1 MKLNAA
7 SQYRDGT
14 SQRHRLLTALAPDY
28 FVVDDRTLHDV
39 IQFAQ
44 AYAKE
49 LRFYES
55 GQITPTDWT
64 GFLPTDKQFIEDAVR
79 FIKQPEAIV
88 DLDRRMALMQPH
100 RVLFWVF
107 LLLLRYPQQQLN
119 ALTQRYLE
127 FYYRDCLQL
136 REKPPQP
143 DRAHVI
149 FELAPSQQAYC
160 LKEGILLSTEQGQSD
175 SAAPIYRLDRDS
187 VITSA
192 QVAKICALA
201 LKKEVYDFATFYH
214 PGKTSDNDFAALLQW
229 VLERAAQQV
238 AMPAGFENAAPTPSI
253 DLPSLKMLAEQDQ
266 LKGKQKDYIEEEL
279 AFHDVN
285 DFKMCLQGH
294 RLQTAEQTDQIHKM
308 MERVYQK
315 KIALQRYQALEHKH
329 RNGNFINMLAFALG
343 APLPT
348 LPSPHTAIT
357 SLKTDLTHPAVMDY
371 INKKLYMTIKD
382 FEKIIDIVIKAPDI
396 NSKDWK
402 EVYQLVQGAQTLKQ
416 RYPDIRIEKTTHLCT
431 RVMLDAELKEH
442 KPFKTFDW
450 SATDTPALLGFAV
463 SSPLLRL
470 GEGRRK
476 ITLTVDCQRDTFHLD
491 RLNKFVQQSPFTFQL
506 SGAETHFAPSS
517 ATVTAGHFFLATALA
532 EYDTNTLA
540 LICRFKGEKGQFN
553 SERDKDNYLQF
564 EDGQLYQ
571 ITEVMSAQHAKLRPV
586 GFLPSKGFIKKYP
599 ELTLT
604 GTGSP
609 LSGLALEE
617 MPVTEGIGGKTRK
630 IITANSNLFTVKDHF
645 KQYILWTDGRVYRIE
660 HRVNANKIE
669 VVEVAYLPDI
679 KPKPAAPR
687 LYPDIQLTETKILT
701 GLVIDGVA
709 ANNEQFTE
717 KEVGNWLVWSN
728 GQVFA
733 IQKQVGNQEVKVA
746 CRGQL
751 PPNTKIEKYAA
762 DALFLN
768 GLQFTFDLNETAP
781 AMTAPLIDVSH
792 QGLTGVDPTIKIT
805 LKAGGDYDLF
815 KMIIVEKY
823 KLAVNVQGI
832 KDVKRRND
840 ASLLTNTVL
849 LQPFGDQPTAHA
861 GFYWAHSEIC
871 DNALDSLDLGITWS
885 GLPEDFGTHYAAYKK
900 FLSKKIDNTSFQT
913 QLTVVNN
920 RVVTAIGTPQC
931 LFSVD
936 PNSKKL
942 TAHTCLQFKNLPK
955 LGEEEV
961 NRFTHNDPDEE
972 DPMAWSRYFKL
983 ALTEQDFLHD
993 QYATVL
999 NKSAL
1004 APPTEGKSV
1013 PNVYPPYTPLIRDLT
1028 LNYTASA
1035 LINLA
1040 HPAHNAINEA
1050 QLFQL
1055 HPFGSKV
1062 LGHNVN
1068 QLLPQFSAAGYL
1080 YMGLKDATVP
1090 APLSLLFQIIP
1101 SESDKLE
1108 ESADMTYHYLGQH
1121 DWVAADSSTYF
1132 HDETKGLMHSGVMS
1146 FHLPAAASHEN
1157 PLMPT
1162 GLHWLCGSV
1171 NQEVVSPQIVAIKT
1185 QAATVTLAK
1194 GANDEHHRKPLP
1206 AYSINQLVTA
1216 DPQIKAVTQPYASF
1230 GGRARENHQAFW
1242 QRTSERLRHKQRAI
1256 SSWDYERLV
1265 LAAFPQLYKVK
1276 CLTQTQLSA
1285 SPLAKVTVV
1294 VIPDNANNSEPFLL
1308 LKPKASRDL
1317 LEAIKVYLSQYI
1329 SPFVDLEVKNPSY
1342 EQIKYRVTVRFKK
1355 ADEPGNDIAELNKA
1369 IKRFLSPWA
1378 YESTAEVT
1386 FGSYIHNSLLIHF
1399 IEKQPYV
1406 DYVAQLRLIEHIKLD
1421 SDLTASNTVYSI
1433 LDVDQAQA
1441 QVHALD
1447 AVLVSAPE
1455 HIIEL
1460 VTMHQH
1466 EDIYF
1471 EGIGHMIIETDF
1483 IVH

>member
-1 MKLNAA
+1 MKLEA
-7 SQYRDGT
+7 SLYRDGT
-14 SQRHRLLTALAPDY
+14 SQRHRLLAALAPDY

-49 LRFYES
+49 LRFHES

-64 GFLPTDKQFIEDAVR
+64 NFLRTDKCTDKQFIEDAVR

-88 DLDRRMALMQPH
+88 DLNQRMELMQPH

-136 REKPPQP
+136 REKPSQP

-160 LKEGILLSTEQGQSD
+160 LKKGTLLSTEQGQSD
-175 SAAPIYRLDRDS
+175 SAAPVYRLDQDS

-214 PGKTSDNDFAALLQW
+214 PGKTSDDDFATLLQW

-238 AMPAGFENAAPTPSI
+238 TMPAGFENAAPTPSI

-279 AFHDVN
+279 AFPTVE
-285 DFKMCLQGH
+285 DFKVCLQGH
-294 RLQTAEQTDQIHKM
+294 RLQTAEQTHQIHKI
-308 MERVYQK
+308 MERVYQN
-315 KIALQRYQALEHKH
+315 KIKLQRYQALKHKH
-329 RNGNFINMLAFALG
+329 HNENFINMLAFALG
-343 APLPT
+343 NQLTELPNG
-348 LPSPHTAIT
+348 HTEIT
-357 SLKTDLTHPAVMDY
+357 SLKTDLTHPAVMNY
-371 INKKLYMTIKD
+371 INKKLYMKIKD
-382 FEKIIDIVIKAPDI
+382 FEKIIEIVIKAPDI

-402 EVYQLVQGAQTLKQ
+402 EVYQRVEHAQTRQ
-416 RYPDIRIEKTTHLCT
+416 RDYPDIHIEKTTHLCT
-431 RVMLDAELKEH
+431 RVILDAELAEH
-442 KPFKTFDW
+442 KPFKAFDW
-450 SATDTPALLGFAV
+450 SATDTPAMLGFAV

-470 GEGRRK
+470 GEGTRK
-476 ITLTVDCQRDTFHLD
+476 ITLTVDCQPDAFHLD
-491 RLNKFVQQSPFTFQL
+491 QLNKFLQQSPFTFQL

-540 LICRFKGEKGQFN
+540 LICRFKGEKRQFN
-553 SERDKDNYLQF
+553 SERDKDHYLRF

-599 ELTLT
+599 ELALT
-604 GTGSP
+604 GTSSP

-617 MPVTEGIGGKTRK
+617 VPVTGGIGGKTRK
-630 IITANSNLFTVKDHF
+630 IIKATTDLFTTQDHF
-645 KQYILWTDGRVYRIE
+645 KQYILWTDGRVYRIDQVE
-660 HRVNANKIE
+660 NAKEIK
-669 VVEVAYLPDI
+669 VVDVAYLPNI
-679 KPKPAAPR
+679 KTKPANPQ
-687 LYPDIQLTETKILT
+687 LYPDIQLTETEILT
-701 GLVIDGVA
+701 GLVITGVT
-709 ANNEQFTE
+709 ANDKQFTE
-717 KEVGNWLVWSN
+717 KEVGNRLVWSN

-733 IQKQVGNQEVKVA
+733 IQKYVGDQEVEVA
-746 CRGQL
+746 CMGTL
-751 PPNTKIEKYAA
+751 PPETKIKKYAS

-768 GLQFTFDLNETAP
+768 GLQFTFELNETAP

-805 LKAGGDYDLF
+805 LKAGDDYDLF
-815 KMIIVEKY
+815 KTIVVEKC

-832 KDVKRRND
+832 KDVKLRND
-840 ASLLTNTVL
+840 ESLLTNTAL
-849 LQPFGDQPTAHA
+849 LQPFGDQPTDYA
-861 GFYWAHSEIC
+861 GFYWAHAEIC
-871 DNALDSLDLGITWS
+871 DKALDSLDLCITWS
-885 GLPEDFGTHYAAYKK
+885 GLPEDFGTHYAAYNKLPDK
-900 FLSKKIDNTSFQT
+900 EIDKTRFQT
-913 QLTVVNN
+913 QLTLVNN
-920 RVVTAIGTPQC
+920 RLVTAIGSPQC
-931 LFSVD
+931 LFSTD
-936 PNSKKL
+936 PESRKL
-942 TAHTCLQFKNLPK
+942 NAHTCLKFKNLPK
-955 LGEEEV
+955 LSEGDTSH
-961 NRFTHNDPDEE
+961 FTHNDPDEE
-972 DPMAWSRYFKL
+972 DPLAWSRYFKL

-999 NKSAL
+999 NKRAL
-1004 APPTEGKSV
+1004 AKPTEGGSV
-1013 PNVYPPYTPLIRDLT
+1013 PDVYPPYTPLIRDLT
-1028 LNYTASA
+1028 LNYTASV

-1040 HPAHNAINEA
+1040 HPAPASMNAA

-1062 LGHNVN
+1062 LGHKVN

-1080 YMGLKDATVP
+1080 YIGLKDATVP

-1101 SESDKLE
+1101 SESDRLE
-1108 ESADMTYHYLGQH
+1108 ERADMTCYYLGQD
-1121 DWVAADSSTYF
+1121 DWVAADSSTYL
-1132 HDETKGLMHSGVMS
+1132 HDETKKLMHSGVIS
-1146 FHLPAAASHEN
+1146 FHLPAAASHKN
-1157 PLMPT
+1157 TLMPT

-1171 NQEVVSPQIVAIKT
+1171 NQELVSSQIVAIKT

-1194 GANDEHHRKPLP
+1194 EANDEHYRKPLP

-1276 CLTQTQLSA
+1276 CLTQTQLRV

-1294 VIPDNANNSEPFLL
+1294 VIPDNANSEPFLP
-1308 LKPKASRDL
+1308 LKPKAPRDL
-1317 LEAIKVYLSQYI
+1317 LEAIKAYLSQYI

-1342 EQIKYRVTVRFKK
+1342 EQIKYSVTVCFKK
-1355 ADEPGNDIAELNKA
+1355 ADEPGNGIAELNKA

-1406 DYVAQLRLIEHIKLD
+1406 DYVAQLRLIEHSKLD
-1421 SDLTASNTVYSI
+1421 SDLTASKVDYPI
-1433 LDVDQAQA
+1433 LDVDQAQ
-1441 QVHALD
+1441 VHAPD

-1455 HIIEL
+1455 HRIES
-1460 VTMHQH
+1460 VTRHQH
-1466 EDIYF
+1466 EDIDF